1 MARYRE
7 NGQEHPSGAQT
18 PARTVPRGTNRP
30 GGLNT
35 EDAATGMN
43 SANVQQI
50 APSYQEGNKMRNT
63 NKVWR
68 WLTPLFAVALM
79 AAACGDDDS
88 EPEPAAETP
97 TTEAPAAGGEEIE
110 VMASWGDAEQAGFLE
125 VLDAFTEATGI
136 PVSYTSERDLP
147 TVLPT
152 RIAGGNPPDVA
163 LIPRPGIV
171 QQFVDDGVAIS
182 FADLGVDMSVVN
194 ANYAQGVLDLGTF
207 DGELYGLLTASNS
220 KSTVWYKPASLEALG
235 HDTPDTFDELLGIV
249 TAYVDNGQVP
259 LSVGGMDG
267 WTLTD
272 WFENLY
278 VRVAGPEM
286 YNQLFVTHEV
296 SWTDPTVV
304 EAMERFR
311 DLIAPTDERLVGGAA
326 GANSTGFID
335 AWDLVLAGDAEL
347 YYEGGFMGNFARDNF
362 PDLVSGT
369 DYSFF
374 EFPEIDPQ
382 WGKPVVGG
390 GDFAVGL
397 VNSPEVRAFLEFIAT
412 PEANEIWATVE
423 AGARITPNQGVS
435 ADLFGDELTKLEAAQ
450 IKAASIFV
458 FDGSD
463 LAPGAVGGDA
473 MFTALQDFIA
483 DPDDIDGPLE
493 FIETAADGA
502 Y

>member
-1 MARYRE
+1 
-7 NGQEHPSGAQT
+7 
-18 PARTVPRGTNRP
+18 
-30 GGLNT
+30 
-35 EDAATGMN
+35 
-43 SANVQQI
+43 
-50 APSYQEGNKMRNT
+50 MRNT

-88 EPEPAAETP
+88 EPEPAAEEATTTEAPAAETPTTEAPAAETP

-125 VLDAFTEATGI
+125 VLNAFTEATGI

-171 QQFVDDGVAIS
+171 QQFVDDGVAFS

-335 AWDLVLAGDAEL
+335 AWDQVLAGDAEL
-347 YYEGGFMGNFARDNF
+347 YYEGGFMGNFARENF

-397 VNSPEVRAFLEFIAT
+397 VNSPEVRAFLEFMAT

-435 ADLFGDELTKLEAAQ
+435 ADLFSDELTKLEAAQ